1 MLEDL
6 KTRWWLRPVTRPR
19 VVTSVTVALLPLVGV
34 VIIAAPAQA
43 LVIGQFPVSTTS
55 TTNAPGAI
63 TMGPDGGLWFTDSGN
78 NMIGR
83 VSGGGVTEYPV
94 PTANSGVDGIALGS
108 DGNLWYT
115 ESATNKV
122 GMISPSNPTGDNM
135 DFSIT
140 ASPASGPSGITAGS
154 DGELWITQSSSGQIG
169 QFSPS
174 DPSVVTETSITKCT
188 NCTPGAIT
196 AGPDKNLW
204 FTDSPDVTATTG
216 AKIGRIS
223 PTTHGVKMFSVGNK
237 ESLLEGITAGSDGNL
252 WYIEDNA
259 LAGSGTI
266 VNSITT
272 AGVQGTSPVGFDQG
286 DAAPD
291 QITAGPDGDLW
302 LAELHGLFDSMHNGP
317 GSVRQMTTSENIV
330 STSLIPSSMSEPGGI
345 APGSDGNL
353 WFTDDA
359 HGDNGITGNI
369 DRVLLPNFNLLN
381 VFYLPNRV
389 FIPNEVNLPQQGD
402 TVSWLAL
409 NPTRNAVNDPSGMG
423 LFGSALRAAPFSIDS
438 TYSFSF
444 IGAGTYNV
452 NNKAVAGAGGADRS
466 VATSGTGTGIIKV
479 PIIVQTLPGT
489 TSTAQLTWASAA
501 PPSGFAFD
509 VEVKTPGSTTWLTW
523 LHGVSS
529 TTATLGPA
537 GGGPYTGPG
546 TYKFRSRIRN
556 TGNGAASGY
565 SPAAS
570 IALS

>member
-1 MLEDL
+1 MHEDL
-6 KTRWWLRPVTRPR
+6 KTNWWQRPVTRPR
-19 VVTSVTVALLPLVGV
+19 VVTTVTLALLPLAGV

-43 LVIGQFPVSTTS
+43 LVIDQFPVSTTL
-55 TTNAPGAI
+55 TTSAPGAI
-63 TMGPDGGLWFTDSGN
+63 TMGPDGHLWFTDSGN

-83 VSGGGVTEYPV
+83 ASAGGMTEYPV
-94 PTANSGVDGIALGS
+94 PTANSGVDGITLGS

-122 GMISPSNPTGDNM
+122 GMISPSNPTGDNV
-135 DFSIT
+135 DWSIT
-140 ASPASGPSGITAGS
+140 ASPASGPSGIAAGS
-154 DGELWITQSSSGQIG
+154 DGDLWITQSGSGQIG

-174 DPSVVTETSITKCT
+174 VPTVVTETSIPKCT
-188 NCTPGAIT
+188 NCSPGAIA

-204 FTDSPDVTATTG
+204 FTDSPNVTATTG

-223 PTTHGVKMFSVGNK
+223 PTTHAVRMFAVGNK

-252 WYIEDNA
+252 WYIENNS
-259 LAGSGTI
+259 LAGSGTL

-272 AGVQGTSPVGFDQG
+272 AGVQGTSPVNFDQG
-286 DAAPD
+286 DAAPNA
-291 QITAGPDGDLW
+291 ITAGPDGDLW

-317 GSVRQMTTSENIV
+317 GSVLQMNTSGTIV
-330 STSLIPSSMSEPGGI
+330 SSSLIPSSTSEPGGI

-359 HGDNGITGNI
+359 QGDNGFFGNI
-369 DRVLLPNFNLLN
+369 DRVVLPNFNLLN
-381 VFYLPNRV
+381 VFYLPNRNFV
-389 FIPNEVNLPQQGD
+389 PNEVNLPQQGD
-402 TVSWLAL
+402 TVNWLAL
-409 NPTRNAVNDPSGMG
+409 NPARNTVTDASGMG
-423 LFGSALRAAPFSIDS
+423 LFGSAQRAAPFGIAS

-444 IGAGTYNV
+444 IGAGTYNF
-452 NNKAVAGAGGADRS
+452 NNRVGPGGAARR
-466 VATSGTGTGIIKV
+466 VATTGTGTGKVKV

-489 TSTAQLTWASAA
+489 TSTAQVTWASAA

-509 VEVKTPGSTTWLTW
+509 VEVETPGSSSWQTWLT
-523 LHGVSS
+523 GVSS

-565 SPAAS
+565 SPTGS